1 MTNRT
6 ENYAEEQAAAQYS
19 SIVDMLAA
27 VECDYER
34 LDELRE
40 EARKPRFVAG
50 WNMPGYLPDSDPVEF
65 DDDDDAIEYIKDA
78 ARGALEMDTIEPGMT
93 DEQIKEAEEAIDDW
107 MTDKDGNFGL
117 TVRGIHYFVTRDG
130 FMPLDESDAEELAEL
145 EAAAGDCTDE
155 DDARQRIQ
163 EDPLSVEV
171 RSDWASP
178 GEELTAGE
186 FQILLCTGGPAVR
199 IMGELDR
206 GEPVRAW
213 LEYQDWGTPWTQYFD
228 ASSDTL
234 CQYASHFFFGK

>member
-6 ENYAEEQAAAQYS
+6 ENHAEEQAAAQYS

-34 LDELRE
+34 LQELRDERE
-40 EARKPRFVAG
+40 ELTR
-50 WNMPGYLPDSDPVEF
+50 
-65 DDDDDAIEYIKDA
+65 EYQRLA
-78 ARGALEMDTIEPGMT
+78 SSEYAT
-93 DEQIKEAEEAIDDW
+93 DEERKEAGDALNQWTEE
-107 MTDKDGNFGL
+107 N
-117 TVRGIHYFVTRDG
+117 
-130 FMPLDESDAEELAEL
+130 AEELAEL

-155 DDARQRIQ
+155 EDARQRIQ

-199 IMGELDR
+199 IMGELNR

-213 LEYQDWGTPWTQYFD
+213 LEYQDWGTPWTQYFG
-228 ASSDTL
+228 ARSETL
-234 CQYASHFFFGK
+234 CQYASHFFFGE